1 MKPLRLLAII
11 EADTVTG
18 PAKNLLQF
26 GSLARSAAYD
36 PPVELSIVVFR
47 RSGTGGVFAE
57 AAERAGLPL
66 HAIEESGRFDRA
78 VLSRLSSLARELR
91 PGVIQSHA
99 VKSHFLVRQAGLDRL
114 APWIAFH
121 HGYTWP
127 TLTARVY
134 NQLDRWSLR
143 AASRVLTV
151 SIPFRNELVRNG
163 VRAGRIEIVHNAVD
177 ADWASPTRQAETPA
191 ALRSRLGIPPSRKV
205 VLIVGRLSR
214 EKDHR
219 SLLDAIHR
227 LPPRLDPHLLI
238 VGDGPER
245 EAIQTRIRA
254 LGMDGAVTLAG
265 QTPSAE
271 PFYSI
276 ADVAVLSSRSE
287 GSPNALLEAMAA
299 QVPVVSTRV
308 GGVPEI
314 VADGESALLV
324 APGDASAMADALGAL
339 LSSPELARKIAGR
352 ARELIAARHTPDA
365 RVRRLVGIYR
375 GVLNGPEN
383 VA

>member
-47 RSGTGGVFAE
+47 RSGARGVFAE

-91 PGVIQSHA
+91 PG
-99 VKSHFLVRQAGLDRL
+99 VRQAGLDRL

-214 EKDHR
+214 EKDHW

-227 LPPRLDPHLLI
+227 LPPRLAPHLLI

-245 EAIQTRIRA
+245 GAIQTRIRA